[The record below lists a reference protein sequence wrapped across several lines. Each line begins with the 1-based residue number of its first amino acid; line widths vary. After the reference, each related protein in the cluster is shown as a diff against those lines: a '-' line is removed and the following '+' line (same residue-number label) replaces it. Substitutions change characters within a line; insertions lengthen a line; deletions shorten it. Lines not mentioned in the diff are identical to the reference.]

1 MINRKAAEA
10 GIFQPAEI
18 GLLGR
23 LFERVKVAN
32 DTVDDQEARA
42 SRIIANYM
50 AGITDEEEL
59 VALSR
64 QTLER

>member
-10 GIFQPAEI
+10 GIFHPSEV

-23 LFERVKVAN
+23 VFERVKVAN
-32 DTVDDQEARA
+32 DTAADQEARA

-64 QTLER
+64 QPLGR